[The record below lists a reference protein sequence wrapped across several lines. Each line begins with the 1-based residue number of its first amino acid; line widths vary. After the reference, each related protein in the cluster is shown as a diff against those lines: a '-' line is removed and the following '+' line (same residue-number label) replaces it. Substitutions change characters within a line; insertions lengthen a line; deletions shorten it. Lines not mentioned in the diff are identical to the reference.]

1 MTIKEY
7 SKNGLSVLYLCDI
20 PTISL
25 EKSFDCGQC
34 FRFDSVS
41 VFNHKTEVG
50 GVAYDRYVIFAQDNE
65 NELYIYGATK
75 EDYYNIWERYLSLDV
90 DYEKK
95 HQSLKA
101 LKNSHLDKAISL
113 GNGIRIL
120 RQDSW
125 EALCSFI
132 ISQNNNIP
140 RIKKIISSLCQKYG
154 SKIEFLGQVHYSF
167 PTYKSLYE
175 AGVDEIFDL
184 KTGFRAKYIFDACKT
199 LLENED
205 FLQSVRQLDFSS
217 AEELLCTIKGVGKKV
232 AGCVLLFGFDRGEGF
247 PVDVHIKRTLEKYFP
262 SGLDI
267 SLLGD
272 SAGLCQQ
279 YLFYYERY
287 LTQ

>member
-1 MTIKEY
+1 MKVVELEERGISYVYIEK
-7 SKNGLSVLYLCDI
+7 I
-20 PTISL
+20 PTLSL

-34 FRFDSVS
+34 FRFEPVS
-41 VFNHKTEVG
+41 VFDRKYQVG
-50 GVAYDRYVIFAQDNE
+50 GVAFGKYVVFAQDNE

-75 EDYYNIWERYLSLDV
+75 QDYFNLWERFLALDC
-90 DYEKK
+90 DYEAKQNRLK
-95 HQSLKA
+95 SLK
-101 LKNSHLDKAISL
+101 SEHLDKSVEL

-120 RQDSW
+120 RQEPW

-154 SKIEFLGQVHYSF
+154 EKIEFLGATHYAF
-167 PTYKSLYE
+167 PTYKALFE
-175 AGVDEIFDL
+175 AGVDEIFAL

-199 LLENED
+199 LLEKED
-205 FLQSVRQLDFSS
+205 FLKNVKEADFSS
-217 AEELLCTIKGVGKKV
+217 AEELLCSIKGVGKKV
-232 AGCVLLFGFDRGEGF
+232 AGCVLLFGFDRGESF

-262 SGLDI
+262 KGLDI

-272 SAGLCQQ
+272 CAGLCQQ

-287 LTQ
+287 LGQ